1 MVSTVTP
8 SLARS
13 RTQLALL
20 PLAVSTGAVAVGF
33 GLSYA
38 LFAHDLATRHGLDA
52 LGAAVLFVAIGAL
65 VSLAGYVVGS
75 IVGVAVVQPAGRRL
89 GPGAVLLGAP
99 LPLVL
104 ALQAATSGRNSAF
117 GSVGALVLV
126 LGTVAGVVMLLW
138 VSAKLAPATWL
149 ATPGAAIATGLALL
163 AVSNAVY

>member
-13 RTQLALL
+13 RTRLALL

-65 VSLAGYVVGS
+65 VSVAGYLVGT
-75 IVGVAVVQPAGRRL
+75 IVGVLLVQPTGRRF

-99 LPLVL
+99 LALGL
-104 ALQAATSGRNSAF
+104 AVGAATSGSTSAF
-117 GSVGALVLV
+117 GRLGALVLV

-149 ATPGAAIATGLALL
+149 ATPGAAIATGLALIS
-163 AVSNAVY
+163 VSNVMY

>member
-13 RTQLALL
+13 RTRLALL
-20 PLAVSTGAVAVGF
+20 PLAVSMGAVAVGF

-38 LFAHDLATRHGLDA
+38 LFAHDLATTHGMDA

-65 VSLAGYVVGS
+65 VSLAGYVVGT
-75 IVGVAVVQPAGRRL
+75 IVGVVLVQPTGRRL

-99 LPLVL
+99 LALGL
-104 ALQAATSGRNSAF
+104 AVQAATSASSSAF
-117 GSVGALVLV
+117 GRLGASALV
-126 LGTVAGVVMLLW
+126 LGTVAGVVVLLW

-163 AVSNAVY
+163 AVSNAVH